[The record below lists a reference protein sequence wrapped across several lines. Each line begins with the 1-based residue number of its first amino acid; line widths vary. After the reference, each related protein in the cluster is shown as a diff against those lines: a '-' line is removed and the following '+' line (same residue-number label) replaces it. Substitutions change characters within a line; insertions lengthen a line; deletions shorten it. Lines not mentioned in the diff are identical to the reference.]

1 MRSQIGFSAVVIK
14 AIDEERREITGIAS
28 TPQLDRVNDVV
39 EPLGLTFAKDT
50 PLLLNHNHA
59 QPVGNVQFGRPT
71 AKGLPFKATIAK
83 VTEPGAVKDRTDES
97 WHSVKAGLIRGVSIG
112 FVPKASEPLGK
123 GKGTRYT
130 KADIHE
136 LSLVAIPANPGAII
150 TAFKSLS
157 QPAEVLTVTTKGV
170 AHQFLNDV
178 SPQCTNGLHA
188 MATHLTGVHRKWVA
202 ELYAS

>member
-1 MRSQIGFSAVVIK
+1 LTRNQVGFSAIVIK

-28 TPQLDRVNDVV
+28 TPQLDRVKDIV

-50 PLLLNHNHA
+50 PLLLNHNHE
-59 QPVGNVQFGRPT
+59 QPVGNVQFGTPT

-112 FVPKASEPLGK
+112 FRPLASESLGQ

-130 KADIHE
+130 KADVHE

-150 TAFKSLS
+150 TAFKSLRATS
-157 QPAEVLTVTTKGV
+157 PLPAGMRPTYYFTPDPITGKVWTK
-170 AHQFLNDV
+170 AFDV
-178 SPQCTNGLHA
+178 SYFRH
-188 MATHLTGVHRKWVA
+188 
-202 ELYAS
+202 

>member
-1 MRSQIGFSAVVIK
+1 MGSQIGFSAIVIK

-28 TPQLDRVNDVV
+28 TPQLDRVNDIV

-59 QPVGNVQFGRPT
+59 QPVGNVQFGTPT

-112 FVPKASEPLGK
+112 FLPKASEPLGK
-123 GKGTRYT
+123 GKGTRFT

-150 TAFKSLS
+150 TAFKSLALS
-157 QPAEVLTVTTKGV
+157 AEVLTVSTKGV
-170 AHQFLNDV
+170 AHQFLNDA

-188 MATHLTGVHRKWVA
+188 MAKHLTGPHRKWA
-202 ELYAS
+202 ADLYTS

>member
-1 MRSQIGFSAVVIK
+1 MHNQTGFSAVVIK

-28 TPQLDRVNDVV
+28 TPQLDRVNDIV
-39 EPLGLTFAKDT
+39 EPLGLTFGKDT

-59 QPVGNVQFGRPT
+59 HPVGNVQFGTPT

-83 VTEPGAVKDRTDES
+83 VTEPGAVKDRTEES
-97 WHSVKAGLIRGVSIG
+97 WHSVKAGLIKGVSIG
-112 FVPKASEPLGK
+112 FRPLASEPLGK

-150 TAFKSLS
+150 TAFKSLA
-157 QPAEVLTVTTKGV
+157 QPSAVLTVTTKGL
-170 AHQFLNDV
+170 AHQFLNDA
-178 SPQCTNGLHA
+178 SPQCANGLHA
-188 MATHLTGVHRKWVA
+188 LAKHLTGPHRKWVT

>member
-1 MRSQIGFSAVVIK
+1 MALSQVGFSAIVIK

-39 EPLGLTFAKDT
+39 EPMGLTFAKDT

-59 QPVGNVQFGRPT
+59 QPVGSVQFGAPT

-83 VTEPGAVKDRTDES
+83 VDEPGIVKDRTDES
-97 WHSVKAGLIRGVSIG
+97 WHSVKAGLIKGVSIG
-112 FVPKASEPLGK
+112 FIPRASEPLGK
-123 GKGTRYT
+123 GKGTRFT

-150 TAFKSLS
+150 TAFKSLRVVN
-157 QPAEVLTVTTKGV
+157 QLPAGV
-170 AHQFLNDV
+170 RPTYHFTPD
-178 SPQCTNGLHA
+178 PR
-188 MATHLTGVHRKWVA
+188 TGKCWIDTGIKP
-202 ELYAS
+202 YG